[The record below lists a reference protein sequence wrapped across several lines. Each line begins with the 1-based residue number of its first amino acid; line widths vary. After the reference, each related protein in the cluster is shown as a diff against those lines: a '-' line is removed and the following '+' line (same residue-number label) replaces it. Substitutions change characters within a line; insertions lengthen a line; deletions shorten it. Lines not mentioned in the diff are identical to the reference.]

1 MSYNQFQIFENGTEE
16 LQIDVIIK
24 LSERIN
30 LFIEQNKYFFSNS
43 PNDLILSCTN
53 ISLALLYFGMPNNLR
68 RLLLYAILNF
78 PIAVT
83 VEQNIIKA
91 EIFEQS
97 TFQFLFT
104 RKAFLRDMQI
114 APGRVLICHSHTQY
128 FLKSTKPNNFNN

>member
-1 MSYNQFQIFENGTEE
+1 MSYHQSQSLENRTEE
-16 LQIDVIIK
+16 LQIDANID

-30 LFIEQNKYFFSNS
+30 LFIEQNTYFFSNS

-68 RLLLYAILNF
+68 RLLLYATLNF

-83 VEQNIIKA
+83 VEQNNIKA

-97 TFQFLFT
+97 TFQFPFS

-114 APGRVLICHSHTQY
+114 APGRVLIYHSHIGYEPASLTVH
-128 FLKSTKPNNFNN
+128 PPPE